1 MSPQIQFRTGQPQ
14 KYIATRSFALG
25 KTGMTIPSG
34 AEIEFD
40 GNMVSYGGMPAV
52 PVPQLRG
59 AVRARWIVLAEVY
72 DPMAPPE
79 RPVSAGIQVRA
90 ADTGNP
96 MDPKPKTT
104 ISSTT
109 VEDEERVATNVRQ
122 HADGVQHRNTNREY
136 RQGSENR
143 AVRPGDQ
150 GYEIIED
157 QGGIPVRS
165 LQTPAKQTA
174 DMTRAGSAIAAAR
187 NVSIQPGQGQ
197 TREEMMANMTPE
209 AQAQYANEIAGRAAQ
224 YDPEAANRVVAQ
236 VAPPRDQVRD
246 GINLHNQVGGG
257 TEIHDAGGTGV
268 AGPDQVTKVVSEGM
282 TFTNTNGPKK
292 GVQLVPTTPQAP
304 APQAPPPING
314 VDDAVCRTI
323 AKSFCP
329 DFPANYV
336 FTDSVRKKV
345 ARLQADFEDR
355 HDVIRAVAA
364 SDPDG
369 EVKRRVIEEFPEAF
383 A

>member
-1 MSPQIQFRTGQPQ
+1 MSTQIQFRTGYPQ

-34 AEIEFD
+34 AEVEFD
-40 GNMVSYGGMPAV
+40 GNMVSYGGMPAL
-52 PVPQLRG
+52 PSPQLRG
-59 AVRARWIVLAEVY
+59 AVRARWIVLAETY

-79 RPVSAGIQVRA
+79 RPVSAGIQMRA

-96 MDPKPKTT
+96 MDPKPRQT
-104 ISSTT
+104 ITATT
-109 VEDEERVATNVRQ
+109 VEEEERVVADVRQ
-122 HADGVQHRNTNREY
+122 HADQVQHRNTNREY

-150 GYEIIED
+150 GYQIIED
-157 QGGIPVRS
+157 QGGVPVRT

-174 DMTRAGSAIAAAR
+174 DMTRAGSALAAAR
-187 NVSIQPGQGQ
+187 NVTIAAGEGQ
-197 TREEMMANMTPE
+197 TREQMMAQMTPQ
-209 AQAQYANEIAGRAAQ
+209 AQAEYAHEIAARAGQ
-224 YDPEAANRVVAQ
+224 YDSEAANRVVAQ
-236 VAPPRDQVRD
+236 VAQPRDQVRD
-246 GINLHNQVGGG
+246 GINLHTQVGGG
-257 TEIHDAGGTGV
+257 VEIHDAGGTGV
-268 AGPDQVTKVVSEGM
+268 AGPDQVTKVVSEGV

-292 GVQLVPTTPQAP
+292 GVQLVPTNQAQATP
-304 APQAPPPING
+304 APSNG
-314 VDDAVCRTI
+314 VDDAMCRTI

-336 FTDSVRKKV
+336 FTDSPRKKI

-355 HDVIRAVAA
+355 HDIIRAVAA

-369 EVKRRVIEEFPEAF
+369 NVKRRVIEEFPEAF
-383 A
+383 S